1 MAEEKSEVFRSNA
14 TQEMGINE
22 GSDVK
27 RKKRP
32 DGPTELREV
41 TDHHETGT
49 AGERELIEVDIAK
62 HSDKASAGAVTVK
75 QTDQAEAPVVVP
87 VAPPVEPEMIK
98 KDDAIPWA
106 LSINLEERI
115 RALGSKTASVNQELD
130 ALEAASQKL
139 AKRIGK

>member
-62 HSDKASAGAVTVK
+62 HADKASAGAVTAR
-75 QTDQAEAPVVVP
+75 QTDQAEAPVVAP
-87 VAPPVEPEMIK
+87 VAAPVEMIK

-106 LSINLEERI
+106 LSIHLEERI
-115 RALGSKTASVNQELD
+115 KGLGSKTASVNQELD